1 MQNLVS
7 DLMKED
13 NIKLN
18 GVITEVL
25 KGDNFKVLSKQG
37 IKEYF
42 VICKPSGK
50 IRQYKINLL
59 PGDKVEFEVS
69 PYDLSKG
76 RITYRSK
83 V

>member
-1 MQNLVS
+1 V
-7 DLMKED
+7 KEE

-25 KGDNFKVLSKQG
+25 KGDNFRVLNKQG
-37 IKEYF
+37 IKEHY

-50 IRQYKINLL
+50 IRQYKINLV
-59 PGDKVEFEVS
+59 PGDIVEVEVS
-69 PYDLSKG
+69 PYDLTKG